1 MPARDEKMEWKNM
14 QCNTTTFMSWFHLLL
29 IWFYYDILIKWL
41 KSKTENLL
49 CKAVYK
55 FVEVLRGDC
64 PDVLVDNT
72 VEIEVQGVVTSPE
85 KVDYDIVINI
95 HVGES

>member
-1 MPARDEKMEWKNM
+1 MPAREWWENGMEKYAM
-14 QCNTTTFMSWFHLLL
+14 QHHDLHVL
-29 IWFYYDILIKWL
+29 ISFAADLILILIKWL

>member
-1 MPARDEKMEWKNM
+1 M
-14 QCNTTTFMSWFHLLL
+14 
-29 IWFYYDILIKWL
+29 
-41 KSKTENLL
+41 
-49 CKAVYK
+49 YK

-72 VEIEVQGVVTSPE
+72 IEIEVQGVVTSPE